1 MKRAPP
7 TVGSL
12 QVRMSDVDEIKSRL
26 DILDVVSRHVHLVHS
41 GRSYKA
47 LCPFHTE
54 KTPSFYVFPERQ
66 SWRCFGACATGGDLF
81 SFVMRMENLEFTD
94 ALKNLAHQAG
104 VTLPERRR
112 DRGEGDP
119 LHLINEAAKDRFCKQ
134 LESKAGAG
142 ARNYLKGRGITPET
156 IERFQLGLGP
166 GDGHSLGELLTSKG
180 YTREQVA
187 LAGVVTGSNADGYRD
202 LFRGRLTIP
211 IRDARGRLAG
221 FGGRSLD
228 NSQPKYLNT
237 PRTPVF
243 DKGNILYA
251 LPLATEAILEKGQI
265 VIVEGY
271 MDAIIAHQY
280 GFSNVVA
287 SMGTALTQGQVTQVK
302 ALLRRSGAST
312 PKEVILALDPD
323 AAGQEATLRSLQ
335 DSWNVFQSK
344 PVGQARGT
352 VIYERP
358 ETPPLKVVRLPGWN
372 DPADVIAES
381 PEQWAGLVD
390 NAAPLID
397 YLFDVLSIR
406 FDLSTPEG
414 KGRFAEILGD
424 QIVAI
429 PDPFQQ
435 DYYFQR
441 LAAYMGVSEATLQA
455 SLGRSRRTGA
465 RKSGP
470 RGVGSRGVQTA
481 QAGRGTTGGPQAS
494 TTPFTRLDHDPLE
507 EYCLALVLQHPE
519 LLHPQESP
527 DQTADQG
534 RLEADQPGTERDPTL
549 DLRLEYFRRVDN
561 REVFTNW
568 LKCSTLDILIDSIDE
583 ELQEHLA
590 HLLAKNLPPADR
602 NTREDALKDCIRRL
616 EQRHIRELKKEE
628 GLRLSQATSEQV
640 AEQQQEILR
649 LNERLRS
656 IL

>member
-1 MKRAPP
+1 
-7 TVGSL
+7 
-12 QVRMSDVDEIKSRL
+12 MSDVDEIKSRL
-26 DILDVVSRHVHLVHS
+26 DILDVVSRHVQLSRS

-47 LCPFHTE
+47 VCPFHTE

-81 SFVMRMENLEFTD
+81 SFVMRIENLEFTD
-94 ALKNLAHQAG
+94 ALKNLAQQAG

-119 LHLINEAAKDRFCKQ
+119 LHLINEAAKDHFCKQ

-156 IERFQLGLGP
+156 IERFQIGLGP
-166 GDGHSLGELLTSKG
+166 GDGRSLGELLTSKG
-180 YTREQVA
+180 YTREQLA
-187 LAGVVTGSNADGYRD
+187 MAGVVTGSNSDGYRD

-251 LPLATEAILEKGQI
+251 LPLATEAVLEKGRI

-302 ALLRRSGAST
+302 ALLKRSGVST
-312 PKEVILALDPD
+312 PREVILALDPD
-323 AAGQEATLRSLQ
+323 AAGQEATLRSLEG
-335 DSWNVFQSK
+335 SWNVFQSR
-344 PVGQARGT
+344 PVGQASRSAT
-352 VIYERP
+352 IYERP
-358 ETPPLKVVRLPGWN
+358 ETPSLKVVRLPEGK
-372 DPADVIAES
+372 DPADVIAGNQ
-381 PEQWAGLVD
+381 EQWAELVER
-390 NAAPLID
+390 AEPLME
-397 YLFDVLSIR
+397 YLFDVLSSR
-406 FDLSTPEG
+406 LDLSTPEG
-414 KGRFAEILGD
+414 KGRFAQPLFRLI
-424 QIVAI
+424 AAT

-441 LAAYMGVSEATLQA
+441 LAAYLGVSEATLQA
-455 SLGRSRRTGA
+455 SLGRSRRTGT

-470 RGVGSRGVQTA
+470 RGAGSRGVESA
-481 QAGRGTTGGPQAS
+481 PAGRGTGGEQAS
-494 TTPFTRLDHDPLE
+494 TTPFARLDHDPLE

-519 LLHPQESP
+519 LLRPPESP
-527 DQTADQG
+527 DKEANQR
-534 RLEADQPGTERDPTL
+534 RLETDQPGTERDPTL

-568 LKCSTLDILIDSIDE
+568 LKCSTLDILRDSVDD

-590 HLLAKNLPPADR
+590 HLLAKDLPPADR
-602 NTREDALKDCIRRL
+602 KTREDALKDCIRRL

-628 GLRLSQATSEQV
+628 GLRLSQATTEQI